1 MRNEK
6 LCKEL
11 DIKILDWQETL
22 RLFTIEK
29 ANFGG

>member
-11 DIKILDWQETL
+11 DIEILDWQEAL
-22 RLFTIEK
+22 SAYSYQSGR
-29 ANFGG
+29 